1 MTLNSRSA
9 GIFWKAALSVTGLI
23 GCLTFSSTPAS
34 AQTAIESPISDFS
47 SGDPG
52 SFAGAVVYVT
62 PGAYLSTAAA
72 QLNPPRGT
80 FFAGFNGS
88 YTVSGFSYIDP
99 ITHVSTP
106 SVTLHTGGL
115 FALPYAVPEGSIR
128 AAIVER
134 LRYGNLTL
142 DEFSALVRAAV
153 GNDGLD

>member
-1 MTLNSRSA
+1 MMLNSRSA
-9 GIFWKAALSVTGLI
+9 GILWQAGLFLTGLI
-23 GCLTFSSTPAS
+23 SCLTFLSTPAS
-34 AQTAIESPISDFS
+34 AQTLIENPISDFS

-62 PGAYLSTAAA
+62 PSNYLSTAAA
-72 QLNPPRGT
+72 QINPPLGT

-88 YTVSGFSYIDP
+88 YTVTGVSYIDP
-99 ITHVSTP
+99 VTHISTP

-115 FALPYAVPEGSIR
+115 LPLPYTVPEGSIR
-128 AAIVER
+128 AAIVEK

-142 DEFSALVRAAV
+142 DEFAALVRAAV